1 MKEMGSE
8 PELRPIESLMRSI
21 REVSEKP
28 AKTLRIR
35 EVLTIDNSII
45 S

>member
-21 REVSEKP
+21 REVSKKP
-28 AKTLRIR
+28 EKTLRR